1 MRPPGGRVS
10 ISEDSALIAL
20 SPDERAIVSQV
31 FAKRARAELCV
42 AAAFAQITRDLVES
56 GADRAVLELS
66 ARAVADEVRHAGLWL
81 EVASEYGGSALAWP
95 DAGATELPA
104 YSGAEPWLLP
114 ALRVVGMSC
123 INETIASVRLRE
135 CIDHTDVAGV
145 REAMREILSDEIHHA
160 RMGWAYLAS
169 PRVTAE
175 LRSAVSAWLVRLLG
189 ANLAALFADV
199 ESTLDGAFV
208 AHGIP
213 STAQTRAVA
222 AAAVHEQVLPGFIEV
237 GIDVTEAR
245 AWAERELSL
254 GSVQSG

>member
-1 MRPPGGRVS
+1 
-10 ISEDSALIAL
+10 
-20 SPDERAIVSQV
+20 
-31 FAKRARAELCV
+31 
-42 AAAFAQITRDLVES
+42 
-56 GADRAVLELS
+56 
-66 ARAVADEVRHAGLWL
+66 
-81 EVASEYGGSALAWP
+81 
-95 DAGATELPA
+95 
-104 YSGAEPWLLP
+104 
-114 ALRVVGMSC
+114 
-123 INETIASVRLRE
+123 
-135 CIDHTDVAGV
+135 
-145 REAMREILSDEIHHA
+145 
-160 RMGWAYLAS
+160 MGWAYLAS

-222 AAAVHEQVLPGFIEV
+222 AAAVHELVLPGFIEV